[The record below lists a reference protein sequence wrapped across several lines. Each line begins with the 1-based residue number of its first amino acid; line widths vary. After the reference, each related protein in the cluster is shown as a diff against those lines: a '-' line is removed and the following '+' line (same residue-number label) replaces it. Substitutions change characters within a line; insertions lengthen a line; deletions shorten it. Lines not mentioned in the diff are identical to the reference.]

1 MHRAIVNPPTLV
13 QPWGYSHAVRA
24 GGGATVYLA
33 GQTGIDASGRIVA
46 QDMVGQFR
54 QALGNLQAVA
64 EAAGGK
70 ITDIVKLTIYVTDKR
85 QYRQQARAIGDI
97 YRSFFGKYYPAMTL
111 VEVRGLWDDE
121 ALVEIE
127 GVAMVDTDEL

>member
-1 MHRAIVNPPTLV
+1 MDKAIINPSALV
-13 QPWGYSHAVRA
+13 KPWGYSHAVKA

-33 GQTGIDASGRIVA
+33 GQTGLDAGGRIVA
-46 QDMVGQFR
+46 QDIVGQFR
-54 QALGNLQAVA
+54 QALGNLRAVA

-85 QYRQQARAIGDI
+85 QYRQHARAIGEV

-127 GVAMVDTDEL
+127 GVAMVGGDG